1 MLFASDLTK
10 AIETES
16 ARNVFDNPRVMVD
29 SKNRNHTVKFMRRII
44 VIIAVADG
52 RKFVIVSCYK
62 QYNTYTAETANTV
75 RDWPDLVQT
84 WRDII
89 LNW

>member
-16 ARNVFDNPRVMVD
+16 ARNAFVDRRVMVD
-29 SKNRNHTVKFMRRII
+29 SKNRNHTVRFMRRIVVI
-44 VIIAVADG
+44 VAVADG
-52 RKFVIVSCYK
+52 SEFIIVSCDK

-75 RDWPDLVQT
+75 RD
-84 WRDII
+84 
-89 LNW
+89 